1 MRQPILARRYA
12 KALFDL
18 AVETG
23 QLETIRTDLEAIRPA
38 LRHPE
43 LRDVLLSPVI
53 GGDKKRKIFD
63 ELFRGKINPLTQS
76 FFGLILTKGREI
88 ALPEIA
94 SSLQELYMEYEGIVK
109 LHITTSVPISDD
121 LKADI
126 LTRFQTRP
134 RFREKK
140 LIIEH
145 KVDENIIGG
154 FVAQAGDLLYDASIR
169 NDLRYI
175 KKQFVENM
183 YVMRI
188 R

>member
-23 QLETIRTDLEAIRPA
+23 QLQKVREDIKTIRELN
-38 LRHPE
+38 HPE
-43 LRDVLLSPVI
+43 LTRVLLSPI
-53 GGDKKRKIFD
+53 IREEKKVSIFD
-63 ELFRGKINPLTQS
+63 AVFKDEISKLSLAFFELVFR
-76 FFGLILTKGREI
+76 KGREI
-88 ALPEIA
+88 AFREIA
-94 SSLQELYMEYEGIVK
+94 ESFEELYRDYEGIVI
-109 LHITTSVPISDD
+109 LQITTSGPISDD
-121 LKADI
+121 LKAD
-126 LTRFQTRP
+126 LLNRFQSRP
-134 RFREKK
+134 GFTDKR
-140 LIIEH
+140 LVMEH
-145 KVDENIIGG
+145 KVDDKIIGG
-154 FVAQAGDLLYDASIR
+154 FVAQTGDWLYDASIR